1 MRTRPSPERT
11 PAPAA
16 RASSHQSA
24 ELPTLARA
32 GDALPSAGSAAS
44 TAKLGR
50 VLGACHALAR
60 HEPTDLRQPPMPQT
74 IGIDRRHWRNA
85 ARAAA
90 RAQRRRDE
98 LEIEALLD
106 DAGVDDEDERA
117 AISGSRCVECGTML
131 LVEAGYVP
139 YSPAGVLVC
148 AGCIEEAG
156 GTSDGPGAI
165 VRDWAGR

>member
-1 MRTRPSPERT
+1 
-11 PAPAA
+11 
-16 RASSHQSA
+16 
-24 ELPTLARA
+24 
-32 GDALPSAGSAAS
+32 
-44 TAKLGR
+44 
-50 VLGACHALAR
+50 
-60 HEPTDLRQPPMPQT
+60 MPQT

-85 ARAAA
+85 ARAAE

-106 DAGVDDEDERA
+106 EAGVDDEDERA
-117 AISGSRCVECGTML
+117 AISGSRCAQCGTMV

-156 GTSDGPGAI
+156 GTPDGPGAI
-165 VRDWAGR
+165 VRDWTGR